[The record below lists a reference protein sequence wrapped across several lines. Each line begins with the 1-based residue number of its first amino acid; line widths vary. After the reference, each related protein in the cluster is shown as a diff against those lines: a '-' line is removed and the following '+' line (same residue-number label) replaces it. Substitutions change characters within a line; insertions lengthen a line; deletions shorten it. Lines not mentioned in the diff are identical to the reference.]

1 MNPLVGAA
9 LITGAGSLISGLGGA
24 SQSVRA
30 QREANEANLRIARE
44 TNEAQLAAMR
54 ENNEFN
60 RSQAIEMFNL
70 ENAYNDPL
78 AQSKRLSAAGINPRN
93 VLGQGGSM
101 AVGQVDTPTA
111 ASSGVNYVAPQMA
124 PVPSMLGT
132 AMNNFE
138 SLSRTLSNVVQAKK
152 AGAEAH
158 LVEIT
163 ADEQLKKIGLE
174 NESMELANAYQKIV
188 NKYADTRQ
196 AEEVAEITRRVNN
209 LIQQAALNAK
219 EADYKEALTKV
230 QEESVKLIR
239 EDRNLK
245 EKQKEML
252 IKDIDAYDVRLSM
265 EKLFNKAAVNN
276 QNAQA
281 YQHREAGNLAHEQ
294 ATTEHDF
301 REDRKGI
308 LMDQRAL
315 YHLERVF
322 QDETQVERLYK
333 YLNEVDISDEQKN
346 MLREQIRK
354 CQKENDWYDIEK
366 TVDLFQDVAGV
377 GLSAYNGAMKFTP
390 VRTVTNTTKRG
401 NTTHTESTSSR

>member
-1 MNPLVGAA
+1 MPIDPLTASA

-24 SQSVRA
+24 SQSVKA
-30 QREANEANLRIARE
+30 QREANKANLQIARE

-174 NESMELANAYQKIV
+174 NESQELANTYQKIV

-196 AEEVAEITRRVNN
+196 AEEVAEITCRVNN

-219 EADYKEALTKV
+219 EASYKEQLTEV
-230 QEESVKLIR
+230 QKETVKLIR

-252 IKDIDAYDVRLSM
+252 IKDLDAYDVRLSM

-281 YQHREAGNLAHEQ
+281 YQHRQAGDLAHEQ
-294 ATTEHDF
+294 ATTEDKT
-301 REDRKGI
+301 RQSR
-308 LMDQRAL
+308 MDDLAEQVKNRRF
-315 YHLERVF
+315 ERVATIV
-322 QDETQVERLYK
+322 Q
-333 YLNEVDISDEQKN
+333 
-346 MLREQIRK
+346 QIMK
-354 CQKENDWYDIEK
+354 ANGIGEAPW
-366 TVDLFQDVAGV
+366 TGV
-377 GLSAYNGAMKFTP
+377 YNGVIQWIDRQKDDPDHLDINELIDEMMDKY
-390 VRTVTNTTKRG
+390 NK
-401 NTTHTESTSSR
+401 

>member
-1 MNPLVGAA
+1 MDPLIGAA

-60 RSQAIEMFNL
+60 RRNAIEMFNL

-174 NESMELANAYQKIV
+174 NESLALSNAYQKIA
-188 NKYADTRQ
+188 NKYADQRQ
-196 AEEVAEITRRVNN
+196 FAEYSEILQRINN
-209 LIQQAALNAK
+209 LQQEAVLNVK
-219 EADYKEALTKV
+219 EANYKEALTKV

-239 EDRNLK
+239 EDRRLK
-245 EKQKEML
+245 KKQKEML
-252 IKDIDAYDVRLSM
+252 IKDIDSYDVRLSM

-281 YQHREAGNLAHEQ
+281 YQHREAGKLAHEQ
-294 ATTEHDF
+294 ATTEDKTRQSRLDDLAEQVKNRRF
-301 REDRKGI
+301 ERAATIVQQIMKANGI
-308 LMDQRAL
+308 GEAPW
-315 YHLERVF
+315 
-322 QDETQVERLYK
+322 TG
-333 YLNEVDISDEQKN
+333 I
-346 MLREQIRK
+346 
-354 CQKENDWYDIEK
+354 
-366 TVDLFQDVAGV
+366 
-377 GLSAYNGAMKFTP
+377 YNGVVQWLDRHNDDADHLDINEIIDEMMDKY
-390 VRTVTNTTKRG
+390 NK
-401 NTTHTESTSSR
+401 

>member
-1 MNPLVGAA
+1 MPIDPLTASA
-9 LITGAGSLISGLGGA
+9 IITGAGSLISGLGGA
-24 SQSVRA
+24 SQSVKA
-30 QREANEANLRIARE
+30 QREANKANLQIARE

-78 AQSKRLSAAGINPRN
+78 AQSKRLIAAGINPRN
-93 VLGQGGSM
+93 VLGSGGSM
-101 AVGQVDTPTA
+101 AVGQVDTPSA

-163 ADEQLKKIGLE
+163 ADEQLKKLGLE
-174 NESMELANAYQKIV
+174 NESQELANAYQKIV

-196 AEEVAEITRRVNN
+196 SEEVAEITRRVNN

-219 EADYKEALTKV
+219 EATYKEQLTEV
-230 QEESVKLIR
+230 QKETVKLIR

-252 IKDIDAYDVRLSM
+252 IKDLDAYDVRLSM

-276 QNAQA
+276 LNSEA
-281 YQHREAGNLAHEQ
+281 YRNRQAGNLAGEQ
-294 ATTEHDF
+294 AKTEHEF

-308 LMDQRAL
+308 LSDQRAL

-333 YLNEVDISDEQKN
+333 YLNEVDISDEQKD
-346 MLREQIRK
+346 MLREQIRQCEK
-354 CQKENDWYDIEK
+354 HNDWYDIDHLVSAFK
-366 TVDLFQDVAGV
+366 DVAGV
-377 GLSAYNGAMKFTP
+377 YIGAYNGVMKFTP
-390 VRTVTNTTKRG
+390 VKKR
-401 NTTHTESTSSR
+401 

>member
-1 MNPLVGAA
+1 MDPLIGAA
-9 LITGAGSLISGLGGA
+9 LITGAGSLISGFGGA

-30 QREANEANLRIARE
+30 QREANEANLQIARE

-54 ENNEFN
+54 ENNEYN
-60 RSQAIEMFNL
+60 RRQAIEMFNL

-138 SLSRTLSNVVQAKK
+138 SLSRTLANVVQAKK

-163 ADEQLKKIGLE
+163 ADEQLKKLGLE
-174 NESMELANAYQKIV
+174 NESLQLANAYQKIA
-188 NKYADTRQ
+188 NKYADQRQ
-196 AEEVAEITRRVNN
+196 SAEYSEILQRINN
-209 LIQQAALNAK
+209 LQQEAALNVK
-219 EADYKEALTKV
+219 EGNYKDALTKV
-230 QEESVKLIR
+230 QEETRKLII
-239 EDRNLK
+239 EDRRLK
-245 EKQKEML
+245 KKQKEML

-281 YQHREAGNLAHEQ
+281 YQHREAGKLAHEQ
-294 ATTEHDF
+294 GITEDKSRQSRLDDLAEQVKNRRF
-301 REDRKGI
+301 
-308 LMDQRAL
+308 
-315 YHLERVF
+315 ERVATIV
-322 QDETQVERLYK
+322 QQMMKANGIGEAPWTGIYNAVVQWIDRHNDDSDHLDINEMIDEMMDK
-333 YLNEVDISDEQKN
+333 YNK
-346 MLREQIRK
+346 
-354 CQKENDWYDIEK
+354 
-366 TVDLFQDVAGV
+366 
-377 GLSAYNGAMKFTP
+377 
-390 VRTVTNTTKRG
+390 
-401 NTTHTESTSSR
+401 